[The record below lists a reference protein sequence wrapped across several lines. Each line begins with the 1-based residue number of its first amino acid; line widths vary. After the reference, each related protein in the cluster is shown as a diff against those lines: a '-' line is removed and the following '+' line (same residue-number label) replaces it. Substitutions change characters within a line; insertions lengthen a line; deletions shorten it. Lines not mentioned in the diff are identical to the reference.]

1 MGLSNIVRSRGFR
14 NFMAKLYGWGAS
26 IVILGALF
34 KINHYAGA
42 DIMLIVGL
50 GTESIIFFFSAFEPP
65 YVEPDWSLVY
75 PEIAGMYH
83 IHGVGPK
90 KPTEELD
97 SMLEEA
103 KIGPELMASLGDGLH
118 RLSDNA
124 RKMSD
129 ISDAAVATEG
139 YVTSIKGATSSADE
153 LSDSYKQTSNALTR
167 DAGASE
173 TYAQNIRS
181 AAESAANL
189 SGAYSQAS
197 ASIQSE
203 LSATEE
209 FTSNIKQAAGTVNNL
224 IENYTRSVDVLAKS
238 AEALD
243 LTSLEGKSYNE
254 QLRKIAENLEALNSV
269 YELQLQASNEQVES
283 STKLQHTLDNYL
295 DNLTASSDRTLR
307 YKEELDVLTERVAAL
322 NKIYGNMLTA
332 MNVNT
337 AG

>member
-26 IVILGALF
+26 VVILGALF
-34 KINHYAGA
+34 KINHYSGA

-75 PEIAGMYH
+75 PELAGMYH
-83 IHGVGPK
+83 IHGEGPK

-103 KIGPELMASLGDGLH
+103 KIGPELMASLGEGLH
-118 RLSDNA
+118 KLSDNA

-139 YVTSIKGATSSADE
+139 YVTSIRGATSSADE
-153 LSDSYKQTSNALTR
+153 LSDSYKQTANALTR

-209 FTSNIKQAAGTVNNL
+209 FTSNIRQAAGTVNNL

-243 LTSLEGKSYNE
+243 LTSLEGRSYNE

-283 STKLQHTLDNYL
+283 SAKLQHTLDNYL